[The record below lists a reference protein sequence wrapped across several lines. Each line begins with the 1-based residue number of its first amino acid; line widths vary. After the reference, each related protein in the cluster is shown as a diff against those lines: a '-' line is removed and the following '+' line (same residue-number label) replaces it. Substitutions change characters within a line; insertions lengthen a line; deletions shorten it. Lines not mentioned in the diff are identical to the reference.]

1 MKTTMLE
8 ELVVSNLGLIP
19 EASLTPSRGLTVI
32 TGETGA
38 GKTVMLGAL
47 RLLIGEPATKGLI
60 GPSGDE
66 ADVSARF
73 VDDTDHVA
81 RRVVTPNRSK
91 AYLDGAISTAS
102 ALRETI
108 GPKVSIVGQ
117 HDQHTITSSEGVRRL
132 VDLSLTSKE
141 RTTFDAYGK
150 AWDAYEVVRAEADL
164 LGTDQRHLA
173 RELETIR
180 FQIAE
185 ITDAGFAIGD
195 DDLLRSKAGKLRNAE
210 ELATAIDSI
219 LERLGEGGAGSHVES
234 AVRAVDSA
242 VNLDPTLEEISD
254 RIRDLHETLSDIN
267 SEVVR
272 YAADLNLDPAALE
285 ETEQRVSLLSSLK
298 RKYGDSLESVL
309 AFHKDATAREMELD
323 ELLASAGDIAERLDV
338 ASTSLDTA
346 GEALRLTRSTA
357 AARIAEAAHGHLTDL
372 GFREPLLDISV
383 VSAPPTRSGADA
395 ATVLFASDASMK
407 PGPVSAIAS
416 GGELSRLVLAL
427 TLASGG
433 AETDVVAF
441 DEIDAGVGGET
452 ALAMGQKLASLA
464 ATRQVLCVTHLPQ
477 VAAFADRHY
486 VVKRNGATA
495 SISEAV
501 DTGRTEELSRM
512 LAGLSSSEKGQEHAE
527 ELLALASEKRR
538 V

>member
-1 MKTTMLE
+1 MLE

-19 EASLTPSRGLTVI
+19 EASLMPSSGLTVI

-73 VDDTDHVA
+73 VDSTDHVA
-81 RRVVTPNRSK
+81 RRVLTPNRSK

-132 VDLSLTSKE
+132 VDVSLTSKE
-141 RTTFDAYGK
+141 RNNLDAYDE
-150 AWDAYEVVRAEADL
+150 AWNAYEVVRAEADL
-164 LGTDQRHLA
+164 LGSDQRHLA

-180 FQIAE
+180 FQIDE
-185 ITDAGFAIGD
+185 IMDAGFAIGD
-195 DDLLRSKAGKLRNAE
+195 EDVLRTKAGKLRNAE
-210 ELATAIDSI
+210 ELAAAIDTI
-219 LERLGEGGAGSHVES
+219 LDRLGDGGAGGHVES
-234 AVRAVDSA
+234 AVHAAERAASFDE
-242 VNLDPTLEEISD
+242 TLEGTSD
-254 RIRDLHETLSDIN
+254 QIGILQRTLSDIN
-267 SEVVR
+267 SEIVR
-272 YAADLNLDPAALE
+272 YAADLSLDPAELE
-285 ETEQRVSLLSSLK
+285 ETEQRMSLLSSLK
-298 RKYGDSLESVL
+298 RKYGDSLEAVL
-309 AFHKDATAREMELD
+309 AFHKDAIARAKELD
-323 ELLASAGDIAERLDV
+323 ELLASAGDIAERLDA
-338 ASTSLDTA
+338 ASDSLEAA
-346 GEALRLTRSTA
+346 GEALRSARSVA
-357 AARIAEAAHGHLTDL
+357 AERIADSAHGHLVDL
-372 GFREPLLDISV
+372 GFRDPILQISV
-383 VSAPPTRSGADA
+383 VSASPTRSGADT
-395 ATVLFASDASMK
+395 ATVLFASDASMQ
-407 PGPVSAIAS
+407 PGSVSAIAS

-433 AETDVVAF
+433 ADSDVVAF

-464 ATRQVLCVTHLPQ
+464 TTRQVLCVTHLPQ
-477 VAAFADRHY
+477 VAAFADKHY
-486 VVKRNGATA
+486 VVTRSGATA
-495 SISEAV
+495 SISETAES
-501 DTGRTEELSRM
+501 GRTEELSRM

-527 ELLALASEKRR
+527 ELLALASEKMLR
-538 V
+538 